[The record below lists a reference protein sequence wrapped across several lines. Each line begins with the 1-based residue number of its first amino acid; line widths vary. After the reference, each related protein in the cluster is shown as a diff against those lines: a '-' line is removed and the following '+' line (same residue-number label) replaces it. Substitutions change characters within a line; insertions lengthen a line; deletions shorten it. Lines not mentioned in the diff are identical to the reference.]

1 MYTKTIFTFKEYGVN
16 AVVTIF
22 NRKEILVTRDFTAL
36 KKCTDDLSAKGIEYK
51 VVTNSLGSPDRYHGL
66 SGIKTEN
73 TYEYKVYVNKKAY

>member
-1 MYTKTIFTFKEYGVN
+1 MITV
-16 AVVTIF
+16 F
-22 NRKEILVTRDFTAL
+22 NRREIFVTRDLTAL
-36 KKCTDDLSAKGIEYK
+36 RKRTDELTAKGIEYK